1 MKILRVGLLVVLIA
15 MCLSI
20 VGCGIGEHE
29 ELVAPI
35 HLEMN
40 SSNLQHEMGV
50 SGFIFGMFLLLNA
63 YVVIIVSCIIL
74 LVKEST
80 FAKIIDAIRM
90 LSPMVIPVQE
100 KQEKVNGV
108 LGLLTQGDTRMKV
121 GYICLLAGVV
131 MAYIGA
137 WIAL

>member
-15 MCLSI
+15 LCLSI

-29 ELVAPI
+29 EVVAPI

-40 SSNLQHEMGV
+40 TNNVQHEIGV
-50 SGFIFGMFLLLNA
+50 SGFIFGMFLLLNS

-90 LSPMVIPVQE
+90 LAPMVMPMQE

-121 GYICLLAGVV
+121 GSLCLLAGVV
-131 MAYIGA
+131 MAYVGA

>member
-15 MCLSI
+15 LCLSI

-29 ELVAPI
+29 EVVAPI

-40 SSNLQHEMGV
+40 TSNVQHEIGV

-63 YVVIIVSCIIL
+63 YVVIIVSCVIL

-90 LSPMVIPVQE
+90 LAPMVMPMQE

-121 GYICLLAGVV
+121 GSLCLLAGLV